1 MLYRIF
7 TEDIKENETAIES
20 IINKYYEGFTLIKG
34 EGFWRL
40 QKENSLI
47 IEIVTIDNDELITTM
62 AKEIKEANSQEAVLI
77 QRIENNQ
84 WLV

>member
-7 TEDIKENETAIES
+7 TERKNEAEIEKIVS
-20 IINKYYEGFTLIKG
+20 KYYEGFTLVKS

-47 IEIVTIDNDELITTM
+47 IEIVTEDSDKLISNL
-62 AKEIKEANSQEAVLI
+62 AKEIKANNNQQAVLI
-77 QRIENNQ
+77 QKIKNNQ

>member
-7 TEDIKENETAIES
+7 TENKNQKEIEQV
-20 IINKYYEGFTLIKG
+20 INKYYEGYTLIKG

-47 IEIVTIDNDELITTM
+47 IEIVTEDAD
-62 AKEIKEANSQEAVLI
+62 AKISAIATDIKSINKQDTVLVQKI
-77 QRIENNQ
+77 QNHQ
-84 WLV
+84 WYV

>member
-7 TEDIKENETAIES
+7 TEDKNQPTIEQ
-20 IINKYYEGFTLIKG
+20 IVTEFYPGFTLVKG

-47 IEIVTIDNDELITTM
+47 IEIVTEDED
-62 AKEIKEANSQEAVLI
+62 AKISEIAQRIKAANQQQAVLVQKI
-77 QRIENNQ
+77 QNHQ
-84 WLV
+84 WFV